1 MTIMVA
7 ISEAAKANADALVS
21 SGRFDTVE
29 QAIEACLSFFKEGW
43 IDEEVDLD
51 DLSPEDR
58 AAVERGLAAVTAGDV
73 VDGETF
79 LNELSAKYRAMVVP

>member
-7 ISEAAKANADALVS
+7 ISDAAKADADALVS
-21 SGRFDTVE
+21 SGRFGTVE
-29 QAIEACLSFFKEGW
+29 QAIEASLSFVNNGW
-43 IDEEVDLD
+43 IDEVVDLD
-51 DLSPEDR
+51 DLSPEER
-58 AAVERGLAAVTAGDV
+58 AAVERGLAAVEAGDV